1 MYFKLSD
8 LTKISNYVLLLIS
21 FFGITFAVSAVS
33 LPVDSYKDLLPKP
46 GDIVTQKDGKYKL
59 SDYSYD
65 TDMIGVI
72 VANPDVSLEDQNL
85 EDYHLVTSFGEV
97 LVNVSTKNGPIV
109 EGDYLTS
116 SDTPGVGVKAL
127 ESGQVLGIALESFE
141 SALPDEVGQVWV
153 SVDIRTNYVDKN
165 LSLNILE
172 VIKKSLNS
180 PYLTPIQALKYL
192 LVFIIVISSFI
203 IGFSSFGRISM
214 ETVESLGRNPLAS
227 SSIRKVMIF
236 NFILTFIIMGIG
248 LGIAYLILIL

>member
-1 MYFKLSD
+1 MNSSI
-8 LTKISNYVLLLIS
+8 TPKIISYILLGFI
-21 FFGITFAVSAVS
+21 FTGICLGVTAVS
-33 LPVDSYKDLLPKP
+33 LPVDSYNDTIPTA
-46 GDIVTQKDGKYKL
+46 GDIVTQKDGRYKL

-65 TDMIGVI
+65 TDMVGVVI
-72 VANPDVSLEDQNL
+72 SNPEISFEDLNL
-85 EDYHLVTSFGEV
+85 TDYHLVTYVGEI
-97 LVNVSTKNGPIV
+97 LVNVSNKNGNIK
-109 EGDYLTS
+109 EGDYITS
-116 SDTPGVGVKAL
+116 SDIPGVGVKAL
-127 ESGQVLGIALESFE
+127 ESGQVLGIALENFE
-141 SALPDEVGQVWV
+141 PALQDERGQIWV

>member
-1 MYFKLSD
+1 MTFKLPY
-8 LTKISNYVLLLIS
+8 KILYYYLFGFIFIGIS
-21 FFGITFAVSAVS
+21 FAVTAVS
-33 LPVDSYKDLLPKP
+33 LPIDPYNDIVAKS
-46 GDIVTQKDGKYKL
+46 GDIITQKEGRYRL
-59 SDYSYD
+59 ADYSYD
-65 TDMIGVI
+65 ADLVGI
-72 VANPDVSLEDQNL
+72 VVDSPDLSLEDLNL
-85 EDYHLVTSFGEV
+85 VDSNLVTSFGEV
-97 LVNVSTKNGPIV
+97 LVNVSNKTGNIK

-116 SDTPGVGVKAL
+116 SDIPGVAVKAI
-127 ESGQVLGIALESFE
+127 ESGQVIGIALENFE
-141 SALPDEVGQVWV
+141 SEITDERGQIWV
-153 SVDIRTNYVDKN
+153 AVDIRTNYVDKN